1 MNKTLAELE
10 DGFRGEITVL
20 LLQVN
25 KGVTA
30 KEHPICPFNYKDKT
44 GSMDAKCWNVQRT
57 CYMLINRE
65 CWLK

>member
-25 KGVTA
+25 KGVT
-30 KEHPICPFNYKDKT
+30 
-44 GSMDAKCWNVQRT
+44 GSTLSVLSITR
-57 CYMLINRE
+57 
-65 CWLK
+65 

>member
-30 KEHPICPFNYKDKT
+30 KGAPYL
-44 GSMDAKCWNVQRT
+44 SLS
-57 CYMLINRE
+57 LIHI
-65 CWLK
+65 